1 MIIFASTP
9 RLKAWAAIVVMAA
22 TGSLGGCG
30 TDHTPVRGF
39 VLPQGD
45 IERGQ
50 EVFAT
55 AGCRYCH
62 SIRDVDLPPFEGNA
76 VLDIELGGKV
86 YRVKT
91 YGELLTSIVNPN
103 HVVSAQYRAMLD
115 AKERIN
121 PQSPMP
127 VFNDL
132 INVTQL
138 IDLTAF
144 LHARYELLTPQY
156 RGYYYGP

>member
-1 MIIFASTP
+1 MFIVSSNR
-9 RLKAWAAIVVMAA
+9 RLKAWATVAAIAV
-22 TGSLGGCG
+22 TGVLGACG
-30 TDHTPVRGF
+30 TDPAPVRGF
-39 VLPQGD
+39 VLPEGD
-45 IERGQ
+45 VQRGQ

-55 AGCRYCH
+55 VGCRDCH
-62 SIRDVDLPPFEGNA
+62 TIADVDMPPFDAGR
-76 VLDIELGGKV
+76 VLNIELGGEV

-103 HVVSAQYRAMLD
+103 HIVSAQYRAMLD
-115 AKERIN
+115 AEERKD

-127 VFNDL
+127 EFNDV

-144 LHARYELLTPQY
+144 LHTRYELLAPQY

>member
-1 MIIFASTP
+1 MMSKFATARNLLSLTVV
-9 RLKAWAAIVVMAA
+9 LIVAAGLSACGKDAA
-22 TGSLGGCG
+22 
-30 TDHTPVRGF
+30 PVKGF

-45 IERGQ
+45 IDRGQ
-50 EVFAT
+50 AVFAT
-55 AGCRYCH
+55 VGCRYCH
-62 SIRDVDLPPFEGNA
+62 SMADIEFPPLDA
-76 VLDIELGGKV
+76 DPVLDIELGGKV
-86 YRVKT
+86 YRAKT

-103 HVVSAQYRAMLD
+103 HVVSAQYRAMLE
-115 AKERIN
+115 AEERKN

-127 VFNDL
+127 EFNDV

-144 LHARYELLTPQY
+144 LHSRYELLAPQY